1 MKQLGANAIRVYHV
15 DPTQDH
21 SGCMTVFANAGIY
34 LFVDLDTFTTYIV
47 EGTPS
52 WTTAQESAY
61 EKVMDEFQKYTNTAV
76 RNQEQFDASSMY

>member
-1 MKQLGANAIRVYHV
+1 
-15 DPTQDH
+15 
-21 SGCMTVFANAGIY
+21 MTVFANAGIY
-34 LFVDLDTFTTYIV
+34 LFVDLDTFPTYIV

-76 RNQEQFDASSMY
+76 CKSRYRCVFKNYTDISFRVSSLLMRL